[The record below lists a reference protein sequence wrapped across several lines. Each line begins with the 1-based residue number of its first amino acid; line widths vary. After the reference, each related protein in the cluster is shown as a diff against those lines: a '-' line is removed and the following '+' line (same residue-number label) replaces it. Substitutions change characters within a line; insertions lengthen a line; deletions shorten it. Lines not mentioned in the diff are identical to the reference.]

1 MVCTCTS
8 SAASLF
14 AALIRW
20 VLVTALLSF
29 GASAQSD
36 PLSAISDALE
46 KVVAKVEPAEVE
58 VDAIGMPAE
67 DDEYSDDAS
76 RSDHPKTEHSIGS
89 GVILDPMGYIV
100 TSAHVVSGASSL
112 TVTLEKSALQRSGT
126 AEVSFTTIPAHLIG
140 EFRDADLAVIKVDA
154 AGLPSLPLNLRDDLK
169 QGQLVVALGSPQG
182 FRNSVSMGV
191 VSSVGRQ
198 VTPDGH
204 VLYVQTDA
212 AINPGNSGGALVDI
226 KGNLVGINAYFVTQG
241 GGSEGLGFAIPARLV
256 EFVYQTIRKTRYVPW
271 GSTGLRVQGITPTLA
286 AGLHLPR
293 DSGVVVSD
301 VLPRTPAEV
310 KGVKARDLIV
320 RVDGKPLDNLP
331 QYYEAMYHKASGDK
345 IVLTVLRESH
355 LIDLEVP
362 VVAGP
367 PESDSSGAAPS
378 PTINLVAK
386 LGIFC
391 SELGARRRVEL
402 AHLRSRTG
410 VLVEAKTA
418 GSDLQADLIGGD
430 VIRSVN
436 LTSISSVA
444 ELQSLLDRVKP
455 GTPIVLQVER
465 KSQFLYLPV
474 DTD

>member
-8 SAASLF
+8 SSASLF

-29 GASAQSD
+29 MASAQSD

-46 KVVAKVEPAEVE
+46 KVVAKVEPAVVE
-58 VDAIGMPAE
+58 VDAIGMPVE
-67 DDEYSDDAS
+67 DDEYGDDAS

-112 TVTLEKSALQRSGT
+112 TVTLEKSALQRPGT
-126 AEVSFTTIPAHLIG
+126 AEVSFTTIPAHFIG

-256 EFVYQTIRKTRYVPW
+256 EFVYQTIRKTRSVPW

-410 VLVEAKTA
+410 VLVEAKAA